1 MEIIFPKLHKHQ
13 RVVYDAVIGD
23 NGAGDIY
30 VVKSKRQCGKSFL
43 ASLILIYFSLN
54 KRDTT
59 SLIVEP
65 TLNQSRRVFKE
76 ITKMLEGS
84 NIIKNAN
91 QSLLSIDFINGSEII
106 FKSAEQYDAIRGY
119 SVSGILIIDE
129 GAFIVDDVYE
139 ILFPVRDAHNS
150 PMLVISTPLF
160 CDGYFYRLFTSKNCK
175 AYDWCA
181 YDTSM
186 FLSDEKLEQY
196 RNTLSDLKFRSEYL
210 GQFITDG
217 GYVFKNI
224 SNCVLSDSDITG
236 DPVCVGIDW
245 AVGNDGD
252 DTVLSFLDA
261 NANAVEF
268 IRLNNMSPVEQI
280 DTIVNTLNNIPT
292 LKKVVVEQ
300 NSIGNVYFDLLKHK
314 YSRHSIITKF
324 NTTNDSKRRII
335 EQLATAF
342 QNESVHIPN
351 DRELINQLQHYAVE
365 KTAKGYTYNGQGAH
379 DDYVMSLAMAYD
391 ALTAKS
397 AYCVSFKR

>member
-13 RVVYDAVIGD
+13 RVVYDAVISD
-23 NGAGDIY
+23 NGAGNIY
-30 VVKSKRQCGKSFL
+30 VVKSKRQCGKSFV

-54 KRDTT
+54 KKDTI
-59 SLIVEP
+59 SMIVEP
-65 TLNQSRRVFKE
+65 TLNQSRRIFKD
-76 ITKMLEGS
+76 IVKMLDGS
-84 NIIKNAN
+84 GIIKNAN

-119 SVSGILIIDE
+119 SVSGILIVDE

-150 PMLVISTPLF
+150 PMLVISTPLL
-160 CDGYFYRLFTSKNCK
+160 CDGYFYRLFTSTNSKS
-175 AYDWCA
+175 YDWCD
-181 YDTSM
+181 YDTSY

-196 RNTLSDLKFRSEYL
+196 RNTLSELKFRSEYL

-217 GYVFKNI
+217 GYVFRNI
-224 SNCVLSDSDITG
+224 TNCVLSDSIVKG
-236 DPVCVGIDW
+236 EPVVCGIDW

-252 DTVLSFLDA
+252 DTVLSLLDA
-261 NANAVEF
+261 NANAVDF
-268 IRLNNMSPVEQI
+268 IRINNMSPVEQI
-280 DTIVNTLNNIPT
+280 DTIVNKLNTIQS

-300 NSIGNVYFDLLKHK
+300 NSIGNVYFDMLKHK

-324 NTTNDSKRRII
+324 NTTNESKRRII

-342 QNESVHIPN
+342 QNENIHIPN

>member
-1 MEIIFPKLHKHQ
+1 MDIIFPKLHKHQ

-23 NGAGDIY
+23 NGAGNIY

-54 KRDTT
+54 KKDTI
-59 SLIVEP
+59 SILIEP
-65 TLNQSRRVFKE
+65 TLNQSRRMFKD

-84 NIIKNAN
+84 GIIKNAN

-119 SVSGILIIDE
+119 SVSGILIVDE
-129 GAFIVDDVYE
+129 GAFIRDDVYE
-139 ILFPVRDAHNS
+139 ILFPLRDAHNA

-160 CDGYFYRLFTSKNCK
+160 CDGYFYRLFTSGNCK
-175 AYDWCA
+175 AYNWCD

-217 GYVFKNI
+217 GYVFRNI
-224 SNCVLSDSDITG
+224 TKCVLNNSSVTG

-252 DTVLSFLDA
+252 DTVLSLLDA

-268 IRLNNMSPVEQI
+268 VRLNNMSPVEQI
-280 DTIVNTLNNIPT
+280 DTIVNKLNTMPS

-300 NSIGNVYFDLLKHK
+300 NSIGNVYLDMLKHK

-342 QNESVHIPN
+342 QNENIHIPN

-397 AYCVSFKR
+397 NYCVSFKR

>member
-1 MEIIFPKLHKHQ
+1 MEVIFPKLHKHQ
-13 RVVYDAVIGD
+13 RDVYDAVVND
-23 NGAGDIY
+23 NGAGNIY

-54 KRDTT
+54 RRDTI
-59 SLIVEP
+59 SMIVEP
-65 TLNQSRRVFKE
+65 TLNQSRRIFKD
-76 ITKMLEGS
+76 IVKMLEGS
-84 NIIKNAN
+84 GIIKNAN

-119 SVSGILIIDE
+119 SVSGILIVDE
-129 GAFIVDDVYE
+129 AAFIVDDVYE

-150 PMLVISTPLF
+150 PMLIISTPLF
-160 CDGYFYRLFTSKNCK
+160 CDGYFYRLFTSTNSKS
-175 AYDWCA
+175 YDWCQ

-196 RNTLSDLKFRSEYL
+196 RNTLSELKFRSEYL
-210 GQFITDG
+210 GMFITDG
-217 GYVFKNI
+217 GYVFRNI
-224 SNCVLSDSDITG
+224 TKCVLSDSDITG
-236 DPVCVGIDW
+236 EPVVAGIDW

-280 DTIVNTLNNIPT
+280 DAIVKTLNSRPT

-300 NSIGNVYFDLLKHK
+300 NSIGNVYFDMLKHK
-314 YSRHSIITKF
+314 YSRHSILTKF
-324 NTTNDSKRRII
+324 NTTNESKRRII

-342 QNESVHIPN
+342 QNENIHIPN

-365 KTAKGYTYNGQGAH
+365 KTKTGYTYNGQGAH
-379 DDYVMSLAMAYD
+379 DDYVISLSMGYD
-391 ALTAKS
+391 TLTAKS

>member
-119 SVSGILIIDE
+119 SVSGILIVDE

-160 CDGYFYRLFTSKNCK
+160 CDGYFYRLFTSTNSKS
-175 AYDWCA
+175 YDWCD

-196 RNTLSDLKFRSEYL
+196 RNTLSELKFRSEYL

-217 GYVFKNI
+217 GYVFRNI
-224 SNCVLSDSDITG
+224 TNCVLSDSIVKG
-236 DPVCVGIDW
+236 EPVVCGIDW

-252 DTVLSFLDA
+252 DTVLSLLDA
-261 NANAVEF
+261 NANAVDF
-268 IRLNNMSPVEQI
+268 IRINNMSPVEQI
-280 DTIVNTLNNIPT
+280 DTIVNKLNTIQS

-300 NSIGNVYFDLLKHK
+300 NSIGNVYFDMLKHK

-324 NTTNDSKRRII
+324 NTTNESKRRII

-342 QNESVHIPN
+342 QNENIHIPN

-397 AYCVSFKR
+397 AYCVSFKK

>member
-1 MEIIFPKLHKHQ
+1 MDIVFPKIYAHQ
-13 RVVYDAVIGD
+13 RAVYDAVIND
-23 NGAGDIY
+23 NGAGGDY
-30 VVKSKRQCGKSFL
+30 VVKSKRQCGKSFI

-54 KRDTT
+54 KRDTV
-59 SLIVEP
+59 SMLIEP
-65 TLNQSRRVFKE
+65 TLNQSRRMFKD
-76 ITKMLEGS
+76 ITKMLDGS
-84 NIIKNAN
+84 NIITNAN
-91 QSLLSIDFINGSEII
+91 QSLLTIDFINGSELI
-106 FKSAEQYDAIRGY
+106 FKSAEQFDAIRGY

-129 GAFIVDDVYE
+129 GAYIRDDVYE
-139 ILFPVRDAHNS
+139 ILFPVRDAHNA

-160 CDGYFYRLFTSKNCK
+160 CDGYFYRLYKSSNSTVF
-175 AYDWCA
+175 DWCK

-210 GQFITDG
+210 GLFITDG

-224 SNCVLSDSDITG
+224 SKCVLSDSDITG

-252 DTVLSFLDA
+252 DTVLSLLDA

-280 DTIVNTLNNIPT
+280 DTIVKTLNSIPT

-300 NSIGNVYFDLLKHK
+300 NSIGNVYFDMLKHK
-314 YSRHSIITKF
+314 YSRHSILTKF
-324 NTTNDSKRRII
+324 NTTNESKRRII

-342 QNESVHIPN
+342 QNENIHIPN

-365 KTAKGYTYNGQGAH
+365 KTKTGYSYNGAGAH

-391 ALTAKS
+391 TLTAKS
-397 AYCVSFKR
+397 NYCVSFKR

>member
-1 MEIIFPKLHKHQ
+1 MEIIFPRLHKHQ

-23 NGAGDIY
+23 NGAGNIY

-76 ITKMLEGS
+76 IAKMLEGS

-119 SVSGILIIDE
+119 SVSGILIVDE

-175 AYDWCA
+175 AYDWCD

-217 GYVFKNI
+217 GYVFRNI
-224 SNCVLSDSDITG
+224 TNCVLSDSIVNG
-236 DPVCVGIDW
+236 EPVVCGIDW
-245 AVGNDGD
+245 AVGNNGD
-252 DTVLSFLDA
+252 DTVLSLLDA

-268 IRLNNMSPVEQI
+268 VRLNNMSPVEQI
-280 DTIVNTLNNIPT
+280 STIINKLNTLPT

-300 NSIGNVYFDLLKHK
+300 NSIGNVYFDMLKHK

-324 NTTNDSKRRII
+324 NTTNESKRRII

-365 KTAKGYTYNGQGAH
+365 KTKTGYTYNGQGAH
-379 DDYVMSLAMAYD
+379 DDYVISLAMAYD

>member
-13 RVVYDAVIGD
+13 RVVYDAVIND
-23 NGAGDIY
+23 NGAGNIY
-30 VVKSKRQCGKSFL
+30 VVKSKRQCGKSFV

-54 KRDTT
+54 KKDTV
-59 SLIVEP
+59 SILIEP
-65 TLNQSRRVFKE
+65 TLNQSRRMFKD
-76 ITKMLEGS
+76 IVKMLEGS
-84 NIIKNAN
+84 GIIKNAN
-91 QSLLSIDFINGSEII
+91 QSLLTIDFINGSEII

-129 GAFIVDDVYE
+129 GAFIRDDVYE
-139 ILFPVRDAHNS
+139 ILFPLRDVFNA

-160 CDGYFYRLFTSKNCK
+160 CDGYFYRLFTSTNSKS
-175 AYDWCA
+175 YDWCD
-181 YDTSM
+181 YDTSY

-210 GQFITDG
+210 GLFITDG
-217 GYVFKNI
+217 GYVFRNI
-224 SNCVLSDSDITG
+224 TKCVLGDSDITG
-236 DPVCVGIDW
+236 EPVCVGIDW

-252 DTVLSFLDA
+252 DTVLSLLDA

-268 IRLNNMSPVEQI
+268 VRLNNMSPVEQI
-280 DTIVNTLNNIPT
+280 DAIAGKLNTTPS

-300 NSIGNVYFDLLKHK
+300 NSIGNVYLDMLKHK
-314 YSRHSIITKF
+314 YIRHSIVTKF
-324 NTTNDSKRRII
+324 NTTNESKRRII

-397 AYCVSFKR
+397 NYCVSFKR

>member
-1 MEIIFPKLHKHQ
+1 MDIVFPKIYAHQ
-13 RVVYDAVIGD
+13 RAVYDAVIND
-23 NGAGDIY
+23 NGAGGDY
-30 VVKSKRQCGKSFL
+30 VVKSKRQCGKSFI

-54 KRDTT
+54 KRDTV
-59 SLIVEP
+59 SMLIEP
-65 TLNQSRRVFKE
+65 TLNQSRRMFKD
-76 ITKMLEGS
+76 ITKMLDGS
-84 NIIKNAN
+84 NIITNAN
-91 QSLLSIDFINGSEII
+91 QSLLTIDFINGSELI
-106 FKSAEQYDAIRGY
+106 FKSAEQFDAIRGY

-129 GAFIVDDVYE
+129 GAYIRDDVYE
-139 ILFPVRDAHNS
+139 ILFPVRDAHNA

-160 CDGYFYRLFTSKNCK
+160 CDGYFYRLYKSSNSTVF
-175 AYDWCA
+175 DWCK

-210 GQFITDG
+210 GLFITDG
-217 GYVFKNI
+217 GYVFRNI
-224 SNCVLSDSDITG
+224 TKCVLRDSDITG

-252 DTVLSFLDA
+252 DTVLSLLDA

-280 DTIVNTLNNIPT
+280 DTIVKTLNSIPT

-300 NSIGNVYFDLLKHK
+300 NSIGNVYLDMLKHK

-324 NTTNDSKRRII
+324 NTTNESKRRII

-342 QNESVHIPN
+342 QNENIHIPN

-365 KTAKGYTYNGQGAH
+365 KTKTGYSYNGQGAH

-391 ALTAKS
+391 TLTAKS
-397 AYCVSFKR
+397 NYCVSFKR

>member
-119 SVSGILIIDE
+119 SVSGILIVDE

-160 CDGYFYRLFTSKNCK
+160 CDGYFYRLFTSTNSKS
-175 AYDWCA
+175 YDWCD

-196 RNTLSDLKFRSEYL
+196 RNTLSELKFRSEYL

-217 GYVFKNI
+217 GYVFRNI
-224 SNCVLSDSDITG
+224 TNCVLSDSIVKG
-236 DPVCVGIDW
+236 EPVVCGIDW

-252 DTVLSFLDA
+252 DTVLSLLDA
-261 NANAVEF
+261 NANAVDF
-268 IRLNNMSPVEQI
+268 IRINNMSPVEQI
-280 DTIVNTLNNIPT
+280 DTIVNKLNTIQS

-300 NSIGNVYFDLLKHK
+300 NSIGNVYFDMLKHK

-324 NTTNDSKRRII
+324 NTTNESKRRII

-342 QNESVHIPN
+342 QNENIHIPN

-397 AYCVSFKR
+397 NYCVSFKR

>member
-1 MEIIFPKLHKHQ
+1 MDIVFPKIYAHQ
-13 RVVYDAVIGD
+13 RAVYDAVIND
-23 NGAGDIY
+23 NGAGGDY
-30 VVKSKRQCGKSFL
+30 VVKSKRQCGKSFI

-54 KRDTT
+54 KRDTV
-59 SLIVEP
+59 SMLIEP
-65 TLNQSRRVFKE
+65 TLNQSRRMFKD
-76 ITKMLEGS
+76 ITKMLDGS
-84 NIIKNAN
+84 NIITNAN
-91 QSLLSIDFINGSEII
+91 QSLLTIDFINGSELI
-106 FKSAEQYDAIRGY
+106 FKSAEQFDAIRGY

-129 GAFIVDDVYE
+129 GAYIRDDVYE
-139 ILFPVRDAHNS
+139 ILFPVRDAHNA
-150 PMLVISTPLF
+150 PMLIISTPLF
-160 CDGYFYRLFTSKNCK
+160 CDGYFYRLYKSSNSTVF
-175 AYDWCA
+175 DWCK

-217 GYVFKNI
+217 GYVFRNI
-224 SNCVLSDSDITG
+224 TKCVLSDSDITG
-236 DPVCVGIDW
+236 EPVAAGIDW

-252 DTVLSFLDA
+252 DTVLSLLDA

-280 DTIVNTLNNIPT
+280 DTIVKTLNSIPT

-300 NSIGNVYFDLLKHK
+300 NSIGNVYFDMLKHK

-324 NTTNDSKRRII
+324 NTTNESKRRIT

-342 QNESVHIPN
+342 QNENIHIPN

>member
-23 NGAGDIY
+23 NGAGNIY

-54 KRDTT
+54 KKDTI
-59 SLIVEP
+59 SILIEP
-65 TLNQSRRVFKE
+65 TLNQSRRMFKD

-84 NIIKNAN
+84 GIIKNAN

-119 SVSGILIIDE
+119 SVSGILIVDE
-129 GAFIVDDVYE
+129 GAFIRDDVYE
-139 ILFPVRDAHNS
+139 ILFPLRDAHNS

-160 CDGYFYRLFTSKNCK
+160 CDGYFYRLFTSGNCQ
-175 AYDWCA
+175 AYNWCD

-217 GYVFKNI
+217 GYVFRNI
-224 SNCVLSDSDITG
+224 TKCVINNSSVTG
-236 DPVCVGIDW
+236 EPVVAGIDW

-252 DTVLSFLDA
+252 DTVLSLLDA

-280 DTIVNTLNNIPT
+280 STIVNKLNNLPT

-300 NSIGNVYFDLLKHK
+300 NSIGNVYLDMLKHK
-314 YSRHSIITKF
+314 FSRHSIITKF
-324 NTTNDSKRRII
+324 NTTNESKRRII

-397 AYCVSFKR
+397 AYCVSFKK

>member
-23 NGAGDIY
+23 NGAGNIY

-54 KRDTT
+54 RKDTI
-59 SLIVEP
+59 SILIEP
-65 TLNQSRRVFKE
+65 TLNQSRRMFKD

-84 NIIKNAN
+84 GIIKNAN

-119 SVSGILIIDE
+119 SVSGILIVDE
-129 GAFIVDDVYE
+129 GAFIRDDVYE
-139 ILFPVRDAHNS
+139 ILFPTRDAHNS
-150 PMLVISTPLF
+150 PMLIISTPLF

-175 AYDWCA
+175 SYDWCD

-217 GYVFKNI
+217 GYVFRNI
-224 SNCVLSDSDITG
+224 TKCVLNNSSVTG
-236 DPVCVGIDW
+236 EPVVAGIDW
-245 AVGNDGD
+245 AAGNDGD
-252 DTVLSFLDA
+252 DTVLSLLDA

-268 IRLNNMSPVEQI
+268 IRINNMSPVEQI
-280 DTIVNTLNNIPT
+280 STIVNKLNNLPT

-300 NSIGNVYFDLLKHK
+300 NSIGNVYLDMLKHK
-314 YSRHSIITKF
+314 FSRHSIITKF
-324 NTTNDSKRRII
+324 NTTNESKRRII

-342 QNESVHIPN
+342 QNENIHIPN

-397 AYCVSFKR
+397 AYCVSFKK

>member
-1 MEIIFPKLHKHQ
+1 MDIVFPKIYAHQ
-13 RVVYDAVIGD
+13 RAVYDAVIND
-23 NGAGDIY
+23 NGAGGDY
-30 VVKSKRQCGKSFL
+30 VVKSKRQCGKSFI

-54 KRDTT
+54 KRDTV
-59 SLIVEP
+59 SMLIEP
-65 TLNQSRRVFKE
+65 TLNQSRRMFKD
-76 ITKMLEGS
+76 ITKMLDGS
-84 NIIKNAN
+84 NIITNAN

-119 SVSGILIIDE
+119 SVSGILIVDE
-129 GAFIVDDVYE
+129 GAFIRDDVYE
-139 ILFPVRDAHNS
+139 ILFPLRDAHNA

-160 CDGYFYRLFTSKNCK
+160 CDGYFYRLFTSGNCK
-175 AYDWCA
+175 AYNWCD

-217 GYVFKNI
+217 GYVFRNI
-224 SNCVLSDSDITG
+224 TKCVLNNSSVTG
-236 DPVCVGIDW
+236 EPVVAGIDW

-252 DTVLSFLDA
+252 DTVLSLLDA

-280 DTIVNTLNNIPT
+280 DTIVNKLNTLHT

-300 NSIGNVYFDLLKHK
+300 NSIGNVYLDILKHK

-324 NTTNDSKRRII
+324 NTTNESKRRII

-342 QNESVHIPN
+342 QNENIHIPN

-365 KTAKGYTYNGQGAH
+365 KTKTGYTYNGQGAH

-397 AYCVSFKR
+397 NYCVSFKK

>member
-1 MEIIFPKLHKHQ
+1 MEVIFPKLHKHQ
-13 RVVYDAVIGD
+13 RDVYDAVIGD
-23 NGAGDIY
+23 NGAGGTY
-30 VVKSKRQCGKSFL
+30 VVKSKRQCGKSFV

-54 KRDTT
+54 KRDTI
-59 SLIVEP
+59 SMLVGP
-65 TLNQSRRVFKE
+65 TLNQSRRMFKD
-76 ITKMLEGS
+76 ITKMLDGS
-84 NIIKNAN
+84 GIITNYN
-91 QSLLSIDFINGSEII
+91 QALLTIDFVNGSELI

-119 SVSGILIIDE
+119 SVSGVLIVDE
-129 GAFIVDDVYE
+129 GAYIRDDVYE
-139 ILFPVRDAHNS
+139 ILFPVRDAHNA
-150 PMLVISTPLF
+150 PMIVISTPLF
-160 CDGYFYRLFTSKNCK
+160 CDGYFYRLFTSRDCK
-175 AYDWCA
+175 AFDWCK

-186 FLSDEKLEQY
+186 FLSDEKLEHY

-217 GYVFKNI
+217 GYVFRNI
-224 SNCVLSDSDITG
+224 TKCVLSDLGNVG
-236 DPVCVGIDW
+236 DPVVCGIDW

-261 NANAVEF
+261 NANAVDF

-280 DTIVNTLNNIPT
+280 GTIVNKLNTMPN

-300 NSIGNVYFDLLKHK
+300 NSIGNVYYDMLKRQ

-365 KTAKGYTYNGQGAH
+365 KTAKGYTYNGAGAH

-391 ALTAKS
+391 ALTSKNN
-397 AYCVSFKR
+397 YCVSFKK

>member
-13 RVVYDAVIGD
+13 RDVYDAVVND

-30 VVKSKRQCGKSFL
+30 VVKSKRQCGKSFV

-54 KRDTT
+54 KKDTI
-59 SLIVEP
+59 SMIVEP
-65 TLNQSRRVFKE
+65 TLNQSRRIFKD
-76 ITKMLEGS
+76 IVKMLDGS
-84 NIIKNAN
+84 GIIKNAN

-119 SVSGILIIDE
+119 SVSGILIVDE
-129 GAFIVDDVYE
+129 GAFIRDDVYE

-150 PMLVISTPLF
+150 PMLIISTPLF
-160 CDGYFYRLFTSKNCK
+160 CDGYFYRLFTSTNSKS
-175 AYDWCA
+175 YDWCD
-181 YDTSM
+181 YDTSY

-224 SNCVLSDSDITG
+224 AKCVLSDSDITG
-236 DPVCVGIDW
+236 KPVVCGIDW

-252 DTVLSFLDA
+252 DTVLSLLDA

-268 IRLNNMSPVEQI
+268 VRLNNMSPVEQI
-280 DTIVNTLNNIPT
+280 STIVNKLNTMPS

-300 NSIGNVYFDLLKHK
+300 NSIGNVYLDMLKHK
-314 YSRHSIITKF
+314 YIRHSIVTKF
-324 NTTNDSKRRII
+324 NTTNESKRRII

-342 QNESVHIPN
+342 QNESVHIQN

-365 KTAKGYTYNGQGAH
+365 KTKTGYTYNGQGAH

-397 AYCVSFKR
+397 NYCVSFKR

>member
-13 RVVYDAVIGD
+13 RDVYDAVVND

-30 VVKSKRQCGKSFL
+30 VVKSKRQCGKSFV

-54 KRDTT
+54 KKDTI
-59 SLIVEP
+59 SMIVEP
-65 TLNQSRRVFKE
+65 TLNQSRRIFKD
-76 ITKMLEGS
+76 IVKMLDGS
-84 NIIKNAN
+84 GIIKNAN

-119 SVSGILIIDE
+119 SVSGILIVDE
-129 GAFIVDDVYE
+129 GAFIRDDVYE

-150 PMLVISTPLF
+150 PMLIISTPLF
-160 CDGYFYRLFTSKNCK
+160 CDGYFYRLFTYTNSKS
-175 AYDWCA
+175 YDWCD

-224 SNCVLSDSDITG
+224 AKCVLSDSDITG
-236 DPVCVGIDW
+236 KPVVCGIDW

-252 DTVLSFLDA
+252 DTVLSLLDA

-268 IRLNNMSPVEQI
+268 VRLNNMSPVEQI
-280 DTIVNTLNNIPT
+280 STIVNKLNTMPS

-300 NSIGNVYFDLLKHK
+300 NSIGNVYLDMLKHK
-314 YSRHSIITKF
+314 YIRHSIVTKF
-324 NTTNDSKRRII
+324 NTTNESKRRII

-365 KTAKGYTYNGQGAH
+365 KTKTGYTYNGQGAH

-397 AYCVSFKR
+397 NYCVSFKR

>member
-1 MEIIFPKLHKHQ
+1 MDIIFPKLHKHQ
-13 RVVYDAVIGD
+13 RVVYDAVIND
-23 NGAGDIY
+23 NGAGNIY

-54 KRDTT
+54 KKDTI
-59 SLIVEP
+59 SMIVEP
-65 TLNQSRRVFKE
+65 TLNQSRRIFKD
-76 ITKMLEGS
+76 IVKMLEGS
-84 NIIKNAN
+84 GIIKNAN

-160 CDGYFYRLFTSKNCK
+160 CDGYFYRLFTSTNSKS
-175 AYDWCA
+175 YDWCD

-224 SNCVLSDSDITG
+224 SKCVLSDSDITG

-252 DTVLSFLDA
+252 DTVLSLLDA

-280 DTIVNTLNNIPT
+280 DTIVNKLNTLPT

-300 NSIGNVYFDLLKHK
+300 NSIGNVYLDMLKHK
-314 YSRHSIITKF
+314 FSRHSIITKF
-324 NTTNDSKRRII
+324 NTTNESKRRII
-335 EQLATAF
+335 EQLSTAF
-342 QNESVHIPN
+342 QNENIHIPN

-365 KTAKGYTYNGQGAH
+365 KTKTGYTYNGQGAH

>member
-13 RVVYDAVIGD
+13 RDVYDAVIGD
-23 NGAGDIY
+23 NGAGNIY

-54 KRDTT
+54 KRDTI

-76 ITKMLEGS
+76 ITKMLDGS

-91 QSLLSIDFINGSEII
+91 QSLLTIDFINGSEII

-160 CDGYFYRLFTSKNCK
+160 QDGYFYRLFTSTNSKS
-175 AYDWCA
+175 YDWCD
-181 YDTSM
+181 YDTSY

-210 GQFITDG
+210 GLFITDG
-217 GYVFKNI
+217 GYVFRNI
-224 SNCVLSDSDITG
+224 TKCVLNNSSVTG
-236 DPVCVGIDW
+236 EPVVCGIDW

-252 DTVLSFLDA
+252 DTVLSLLDA

-280 DTIVNTLNNIPT
+280 DTIVKTLNSIPT

-300 NSIGNVYFDLLKHK
+300 NSIGNVYLDMLKHK

-324 NTTNDSKRRII
+324 NTTNESKRRII

-342 QNESVHIPN
+342 QNENIHIPN

>member
-13 RVVYDAVIGD
+13 RVVYDAVIND

-30 VVKSKRQCGKSFL
+30 VVKSKRQCGKSFV

-54 KRDTT
+54 KKDTI
-59 SLIVEP
+59 SILIEP
-65 TLNQSRRVFKE
+65 TLNQSRRMFKD
-76 ITKMLEGS
+76 ITKMLDGS
-84 NIIKNAN
+84 GIIKNAN

-139 ILFPVRDAHNS
+139 ILFPLRDANNA

-160 CDGYFYRLFTSKNCK
+160 CDGYFYRLFTSKNSK
-175 AYDWCA
+175 AYDWCN

-217 GYVFKNI
+217 GYVFRNI
-224 SNCVLSDSDITG
+224 TNCVLSDSIVKG
-236 DPVCVGIDW
+236 EPVVCGIDW

-252 DTVLSFLDA
+252 DTVLSLLDA

-280 DTIVNTLNNIPT
+280 DTIVNKLNTIPS

-300 NSIGNVYFDLLKHK
+300 NSIGNVYLDMLKHK
-314 YSRHSIITKF
+314 FSRHSIITKF
-324 NTTNDSKRRII
+324 NTTNESKRRII

-342 QNESVHIPN
+342 QNENIHIPN

-365 KTAKGYTYNGQGAH
+365 KNKTGYTYNGQGAH

-391 ALTAKS
+391 TLTAKS

>member
-13 RVVYDAVIGD
+13 RVVYDAVIND
-23 NGAGDIY
+23 NGAGNIY

-119 SVSGILIIDE
+119 SVSGILIVDE

-160 CDGYFYRLFTSKNCK
+160 CDGYFYRLFTSTNSKS
-175 AYDWCA
+175 YDWCD

-196 RNTLSDLKFRSEYL
+196 RNTLSELKFRSEYL

-217 GYVFKNI
+217 GYVFRNI
-224 SNCVLSDSDITG
+224 TNCVLSDSIVKG
-236 DPVCVGIDW
+236 EPVVCGIDW

-252 DTVLSFLDA
+252 DTVLSLLDA
-261 NANAVEF
+261 NANAVDF
-268 IRLNNMSPVEQI
+268 IRINNMSPVEQI
-280 DTIVNTLNNIPT
+280 DTIVNKLNTIQS

-300 NSIGNVYFDLLKHK
+300 NSIGNVYFDMLKHK

-324 NTTNDSKRRII
+324 NTTNESKRRII

>member
-1 MEIIFPKLHKHQ
+1 MDIVFPKIYAHQ
-13 RVVYDAVIGD
+13 RAVYDAVIND
-23 NGAGDIY
+23 NGAGGDY
-30 VVKSKRQCGKSFL
+30 VVKSKRQCGKSFI

-54 KRDTT
+54 KRDTV
-59 SLIVEP
+59 SMLIEP
-65 TLNQSRRVFKE
+65 TLNQSRRMFKD

-84 NIIKNAN
+84 NIITNAN

-129 GAFIVDDVYE
+129 GAFIRDDVYE
-139 ILFPVRDAHNS
+139 ILFPTRDAHHS

-160 CDGYFYRLFTSKNCK
+160 CDGYFYRLYKSSNSTVF
-175 AYDWCA
+175 DWCD

-217 GYVFKNI
+217 GYVFRNI
-224 SNCVLSDSDITG
+224 TNCVLSDSIVNG
-236 DPVCVGIDW
+236 EPVVAGIDW

-252 DTVLSFLDA
+252 DTVLSLLDA

-280 DTIVNTLNNIPT
+280 DTIVNTLNSRPT

-300 NSIGNVYFDLLKHK
+300 NSIGNVYLDMLKHK

-324 NTTNDSKRRII
+324 NTTNESKRRII

-379 DDYVMSLAMAYD
+379 DDYVMSLAIAYD

>member
-1 MEIIFPKLHKHQ
+1 MEIIFPRLHKHQ

-30 VVKSKRQCGKSFL
+30 VVKSKRQCGKSFV

-54 KRDTT
+54 KKDTI
-59 SLIVEP
+59 SMIVEP
-65 TLNQSRRVFKE
+65 TLNQSRRMFKD
-76 ITKMLEGS
+76 ITKMLDGS
-84 NIIKNAN
+84 GIIKNAN
-91 QSLLSIDFINGSEII
+91 QSLLSIDFVNGSEII

-160 CDGYFYRLFTSKNCK
+160 CDGYFYRLFTSGNCK
-175 AYDWCA
+175 AYDWCN

-217 GYVFKNI
+217 GYVFRNI
-224 SNCVLSDSDITG
+224 TKCVLSDSDITG
-236 DPVCVGIDW
+236 EPVVAGIDW

-252 DTVLSFLDA
+252 DTVLSLLDA

-268 IRLNNMSPVEQI
+268 VRLNNMSPVEQI
-280 DTIVNTLNNIPT
+280 STIVNKLNTIPS

-300 NSIGNVYFDLLKHK
+300 NSIGNVYLDMLKHK

-324 NTTNDSKRRII
+324 NTTNESKRRII

-342 QNESVHIPN
+342 QNENIHIPN

-365 KTAKGYTYNGQGAH
+365 KTKTGYTYNGQGAH

-397 AYCVSFKR
+397 NYCVSFKR

>member
-1 MEIIFPKLHKHQ
+1 MDIVFPKIYAHQ
-13 RVVYDAVIGD
+13 RAVYDAVIND
-23 NGAGDIY
+23 NGVGGDY
-30 VVKSKRQCGKSFL
+30 VVKSKRQCGKSFI

-54 KRDTT
+54 KRDTV
-59 SLIVEP
+59 SMLIEP
-65 TLNQSRRVFKE
+65 TLNQSRRMFKD

-84 NIIKNAN
+84 NIITNAN
-91 QSLLSIDFINGSEII
+91 QSLLTIDFINGSELI
-106 FKSAEQYDAIRGY
+106 FKSAEQFDAIRGY

-129 GAFIVDDVYE
+129 GAYIRDDVYE
-139 ILFPVRDAHNS
+139 ILFPVRDAHNA
-150 PMLVISTPLF
+150 PMLIISTPLF
-160 CDGYFYRLFTSKNCK
+160 CDGYFYRLYKSSNSTVF
-175 AYDWCA
+175 DWCK

-196 RNTLSDLKFRSEYL
+196 RSTLSELKFRSEYL

-217 GYVFKNI
+217 GYVFRNI
-224 SNCVLSDSDITG
+224 TNCVLSDSIVKG
-236 DPVCVGIDW
+236 EPVVCGIDW

-252 DTVLSFLDA
+252 DTVLSLLDA
-261 NANAVEF
+261 NANAVDF

-280 DTIVNTLNNIPT
+280 DTIVKTLNSRPT

-300 NSIGNVYFDLLKHK
+300 NSIGNVYFDMLKHK

-324 NTTNDSKRRII
+324 NTTNESKRRII

-342 QNESVHIPN
+342 QNENIHIQN

-391 ALTAKS
+391 ALTAKNN
-397 AYCVSFKR
+397 YCVSFKK

>member
-13 RVVYDAVIGD
+13 RDVYDAVIND

-175 AYDWCA
+175 AYDWCD
-181 YDTSM
+181 YDTSY
-186 FLSDEKLEQY
+186 FLSDDKLEMY

-224 SNCVLSDSDITG
+224 SKCVLSNSIVTG
-236 DPVCVGIDW
+236 DPVVAGIDW

-252 DTVLSFLDA
+252 DTVISLLDA

-268 IRLNNMSPVEQI
+268 VRLNNMSPVEQI
-280 DTIVNTLNNIPT
+280 STIVNKLNTIPS

-300 NSIGNVYFDLLKHK
+300 NSIGNVYFDMLKHK

-324 NTTNDSKRRII
+324 NTTNESKRRII

-342 QNESVHIPN
+342 QNENIHIPN

-365 KTAKGYTYNGQGAH
+365 KTKTGYTYNGQGAH

>member
-1 MEIIFPKLHKHQ
+1 MEIIFPRLHKHQ
-13 RVVYDAVIGD
+13 RVVYDAVIND
-23 NGAGDIY
+23 NGAGNIY
-30 VVKSKRQCGKSFL
+30 VVKSKRQCGKSFV

-54 KRDTT
+54 KKDTI
-59 SLIVEP
+59 SMIVEP
-65 TLNQSRRVFKE
+65 TLNQSRRIFKD
-76 ITKMLEGS
+76 IVKMLDGS
-84 NIIKNAN
+84 GIIKNAN

-119 SVSGILIIDE
+119 SVSGILIVDE

-160 CDGYFYRLFTSKNCK
+160 CDGYFYRLFTSTNSKS
-175 AYDWCA
+175 YDWCD

-210 GQFITDG
+210 GLFITDG
-217 GYVFKNI
+217 GYVFRNI
-224 SNCVLSDSDITG
+224 TNCVLSDSIVKG
-236 DPVCVGIDW
+236 EPVVAGIDW

-252 DTVLSFLDA
+252 DTVLSLLDA

-280 DTIVNTLNNIPT
+280 STIVNKLNTIPS

-300 NSIGNVYFDLLKHK
+300 NSIGNVYFDMLKHK

-324 NTTNDSKRRII
+324 NTTNESKRRII

-397 AYCVSFKR
+397 AYCVSFKK

>member
-54 KRDTT
+54 RKDTI
-59 SLIVEP
+59 SMIVEP
-65 TLNQSRRVFKE
+65 TLNQSRRIFKD
-76 ITKMLEGS
+76 IVKMLEGS
-84 NIIKNAN
+84 GIIKNAN
-91 QSLLSIDFINGSEII
+91 QSLLTIDFINGSEII
-106 FKSAEQYDAIRGY
+106 FKSAEQYDAIRGF
-119 SVSGILIIDE
+119 SVSGILIVDE

-160 CDGYFYRLFTSKNCK
+160 CDGYFYRLFTSTNSKS
-175 AYDWCA
+175 YDWCD
-181 YDTSM
+181 YDTSY

-217 GYVFKNI
+217 GYVFRNI
-224 SNCVLSDSDITG
+224 TKCVLRDSDITG

-252 DTVLSFLDA
+252 DTVLSLLDA

-268 IRLNNMSPVEQI
+268 VRLNNMSPVEQI
-280 DTIVNTLNNIPT
+280 STIVNKLNTIPS

-300 NSIGNVYFDLLKHK
+300 NSIGSVYLDMLKHK

-324 NTTNDSKRRII
+324 NTTNESKRRII

-342 QNESVHIPN
+342 QNENIHIPN

-365 KTAKGYTYNGQGAH
+365 KTAKGYTYNGQGEH

-397 AYCVSFKR
+397 NYCVSFKR

>member
-13 RVVYDAVIGD
+13 RVVYDAVIND
-23 NGAGDIY
+23 NGAGNIY

-119 SVSGILIIDE
+119 SVSGILIVDE

-139 ILFPVRDAHNS
+139 ILFPVRDAHNA

-160 CDGYFYRLFTSKNCK
+160 CDGYFYRLFTSTNSKS
-175 AYDWCA
+175 YDWCD

-196 RNTLSDLKFRSEYL
+196 RNTLSELKFRSEYL

-217 GYVFKNI
+217 GYVFRNI
-224 SNCVLSDSDITG
+224 TNCVLSDSIVKG
-236 DPVCVGIDW
+236 EPVVCGIDW

-252 DTVLSFLDA
+252 DTVLSLLDA
-261 NANAVEF
+261 NANAVDF
-268 IRLNNMSPVEQI
+268 IRINNMSPVEQI
-280 DTIVNTLNNIPT
+280 DTIVNKLNTIQS

-300 NSIGNVYFDLLKHK
+300 NSIGNVYFDMLKHK

-324 NTTNDSKRRII
+324 NTTNESKRRII

-342 QNESVHIPN
+342 QNENIHIPN

>member
-119 SVSGILIIDE
+119 SVSGILIVDE

-139 ILFPVRDAHNS
+139 ILFPVRDAHNA

-160 CDGYFYRLFTSKNCK
+160 CDGYFYRLFTSTNSKS
-175 AYDWCA
+175 YDWCD

-196 RNTLSDLKFRSEYL
+196 SNTLSELKFRSEYL

-217 GYVFKNI
+217 GYVFRNI
-224 SNCVLSDSDITG
+224 TKCVLSNSIVKG
-236 DPVCVGIDW
+236 EPVVCGIDW

-252 DTVLSFLDA
+252 DTVLSLLDA
-261 NANAVEF
+261 NANAVDF
-268 IRLNNMSPVEQI
+268 IRINNMSPVEQI
-280 DTIVNTLNNIPT
+280 DTIVNKLNTIQS

-300 NSIGNVYFDLLKHK
+300 NSIGNVYFDMLKHK

-324 NTTNDSKRRII
+324 NTTNESKRRII

-391 ALTAKS
+391 ALTTKS
-397 AYCVSFKR
+397 NYCVSFKR

>member
-1 MEIIFPKLHKHQ
+1 MDIVFPKIYAHQ
-13 RVVYDAVIGD
+13 RAVYDAVIND
-23 NGAGDIY
+23 NGVGGDY
-30 VVKSKRQCGKSFL
+30 VVKSKRQCGKSFI

-54 KRDTT
+54 KRDTV
-59 SLIVEP
+59 SMLIEP
-65 TLNQSRRVFKE
+65 TLNQSRRMFKD

-84 NIIKNAN
+84 NIITNAN
-91 QSLLSIDFINGSEII
+91 QSLLTIDFINGSELI
-106 FKSAEQYDAIRGY
+106 FKSAEQFDAIRGY

-129 GAFIVDDVYE
+129 GAYIRDDVYE
-139 ILFPVRDAHNS
+139 ILFPVRDAHNA
-150 PMLVISTPLF
+150 PMLIISTPLF
-160 CDGYFYRLFTSKNCK
+160 CDGYFYRLYKSSNSTVF
-175 AYDWCA
+175 DWCK

-196 RNTLSDLKFRSEYL
+196 RSTLSELKFRSEYL

-217 GYVFKNI
+217 GYVFRNI
-224 SNCVLSDSDITG
+224 TNCVLSDSIVKG
-236 DPVCVGIDW
+236 EPVVCGIDW

-252 DTVLSFLDA
+252 DTVLSLLDA
-261 NANAVEF
+261 NANAVDF

-280 DTIVNTLNNIPT
+280 DTIVKTLNSRPT

-300 NSIGNVYFDLLKHK
+300 NSIGNVYFDMLKHK

-324 NTTNDSKRRII
+324 NTTNESKRRII

-342 QNESVHIPN
+342 QNENIHIQN

-397 AYCVSFKR
+397 AYCVSFKK

>member
-1 MEIIFPKLHKHQ
+1 M
-13 RVVYDAVIGD
+13 YDAVVND

-30 VVKSKRQCGKSFL
+30 VVKSKRQCGKSFV

-54 KRDTT
+54 KKDTV
-59 SLIVEP
+59 SILIEP
-65 TLNQSRRVFKE
+65 TLNQSRRMFKD
-76 ITKMLEGS
+76 IVKMLEGS
-84 NIIKNAN
+84 GIIKNAN
-91 QSLLSIDFINGSEII
+91 QSLLTIDFINGSEII

-129 GAFIVDDVYE
+129 GAFIRDDVYE
-139 ILFPVRDAHNS
+139 ILFPLRDVFNA

-160 CDGYFYRLFTSKNCK
+160 CDGYFYRLFTSTNSKS
-175 AYDWCA
+175 YDWCD
-181 YDTSM
+181 YDTSY

-210 GQFITDG
+210 GLFITDG
-217 GYVFKNI
+217 GYVFRNI
-224 SNCVLSDSDITG
+224 TKCVLGDSDITG
-236 DPVCVGIDW
+236 EPVCVGIDW

-252 DTVLSFLDA
+252 DTVLSLLDA

-268 IRLNNMSPVEQI
+268 VRLNNMSPVEQI
-280 DTIVNTLNNIPT
+280 STIVNKLNTMPS

-300 NSIGNVYFDLLKHK
+300 NSIGNVYLDMLKHK
-314 YSRHSIITKF
+314 YIRHSIVTKF
-324 NTTNDSKRRII
+324 NTTNESKRRII

-342 QNESVHIPN
+342 QNESVHIQN

-397 AYCVSFKR
+397 NYCVSFKR

>member
-13 RVVYDAVIGD
+13 RVVYDAVVNDG
-23 NGAGDIY
+23 GAGNIY
-30 VVKSKRQCGKSFL
+30 VVKSKRQCGKSFV

-54 KRDTT
+54 KKDTI
-59 SLIVEP
+59 SMIVEP
-65 TLNQSRRVFKE
+65 TLNQSRRIFKD
-76 ITKMLEGS
+76 IVKMLEGS
-84 NIIKNAN
+84 GIIKNAN

-119 SVSGILIIDE
+119 SVSGILIVDE

-139 ILFPVRDAHNS
+139 ILFPVRDAHNA

-160 CDGYFYRLFTSKNCK
+160 CDGYFYRLFTSGNCK
-175 AYDWCA
+175 AYDWCN

-186 FLSDEKLEQY
+186 FLSDGKLEQY
-196 RNTLSDLKFRSEYL
+196 RNTLSELKFRSEYL

-217 GYVFKNI
+217 GYVFRNI
-224 SNCVLSDSDITG
+224 TKCVLNNSSVNG
-236 DPVCVGIDW
+236 EPVVAGIDW

-252 DTVLSFLDA
+252 DTVLSLLDA

-280 DTIVNTLNNIPT
+280 DTIVKTLNSRPT

-300 NSIGNVYFDLLKHK
+300 NSIGNVYLDILKHK

-324 NTTNDSKRRII
+324 NTTNESKRRII

-391 ALTAKS
+391 TLTAKS
-397 AYCVSFKR
+397 NYCVSFKR

>member
-13 RVVYDAVIGD
+13 RDVYDAVVND

-30 VVKSKRQCGKSFL
+30 VVKSKRQCGKSFV

-54 KRDTT
+54 KKDTI
-59 SLIVEP
+59 SMIVEP
-65 TLNQSRRVFKE
+65 TLNQSRRIFKD
-76 ITKMLEGS
+76 IVKMLDGS
-84 NIIKNAN
+84 GIIKNAN

-119 SVSGILIIDE
+119 SVSGILIVDE
-129 GAFIVDDVYE
+129 GAFIRDDVYE

-150 PMLVISTPLF
+150 PMLIISTPLF
-160 CDGYFYRLFTSKNCK
+160 CDGYFYRLFTSTNSKS
-175 AYDWCA
+175 YDWCD

-224 SNCVLSDSDITG
+224 AKCVLSDSDITG
-236 DPVCVGIDW
+236 KPVVCGIDW

-252 DTVLSFLDA
+252 DTVLSLLDA

-268 IRLNNMSPVEQI
+268 VRLNNMSPVEQI
-280 DTIVNTLNNIPT
+280 STIVNKLNTMPS

-300 NSIGNVYFDLLKHK
+300 NSIGNVYLDMLKHK
-314 YSRHSIITKF
+314 YIRHSIVTKF
-324 NTTNDSKRRII
+324 NTTNESKRRII

-342 QNESVHIPN
+342 QNESVHIQN

-365 KTAKGYTYNGQGAH
+365 KTKTGYTYNGQGAH

-397 AYCVSFKR
+397 NYCVSFKR

>member
-13 RVVYDAVIGD
+13 RVVYDAVISD
-23 NGAGDIY
+23 NGAGNIY
-30 VVKSKRQCGKSFL
+30 VVKSKRQCGKSFV

-54 KRDTT
+54 KKDTI
-59 SLIVEP
+59 SMIVEP
-65 TLNQSRRVFKE
+65 TLNQSRRIFKD
-76 ITKMLEGS
+76 IVKMLEGS
-84 NIIKNAN
+84 GIIKNAN

-119 SVSGILIIDE
+119 SVSGILIVDE

-160 CDGYFYRLFTSKNCK
+160 CDGYFYRLFTSTNSKS
-175 AYDWCA
+175 YDWCD

-196 RNTLSDLKFRSEYL
+196 RNTLSELKFMSEYL
-210 GQFITDG
+210 GLFITDG
-217 GYVFKNI
+217 GYVFRNI
-224 SNCVLSDSDITG
+224 TKCVLSDSYITG
-236 DPVCVGIDW
+236 EPVVAGIDW

-252 DTVLSFLDA
+252 DTVLSLIDA

-268 IRLNNMSPVEQI
+268 VRLNNMSPVEQI
-280 DTIVNTLNNIPT
+280 DTIVNKLNTMPS

-300 NSIGNVYFDLLKHK
+300 NSIGNVYFDMLKHK
-314 YSRHSIITKF
+314 FSRHSIITKF
-324 NTTNDSKRRII
+324 NTTNESKRRII
-335 EQLATAF
+335 EQLSTAF
-342 QNESVHIPN
+342 QNENIHIPN

-365 KTAKGYTYNGQGAH
+365 KTKTGYTYNGAGAH

-397 AYCVSFKR
+397 NYCVSFKR

>member
-13 RVVYDAVIGD
+13 RVVYDAVVND

-54 KRDTT
+54 KRDTI
-59 SLIVEP
+59 SMLIEP
-65 TLNQSRRVFKE
+65 TLNQSRRMFKD
-76 ITKMLEGS
+76 IVKMLEGS

-139 ILFPVRDAHNS
+139 ILFPVRDANNA

-217 GYVFKNI
+217 GYVFRNI
-224 SNCVLSDSDITG
+224 TNCVLSDSIVKG
-236 DPVCVGIDW
+236 EPVVCGIDW

-252 DTVLSFLDA
+252 DTVLSLLDA

-280 DTIVNTLNNIPT
+280 DTIVKTLNSIPT

-300 NSIGNVYFDLLKHK
+300 NSIGSVYLDMLKHK

-324 NTTNDSKRRII
+324 NTTNESKRRII

-342 QNESVHIPN
+342 QNENIHIPN

-365 KTAKGYTYNGQGAH
+365 KNKTVYTYNGQGAH

-397 AYCVSFKR
+397 NYCVSFKR

>member
-1 MEIIFPKLHKHQ
+1 MDIVFPKIYAHQ
-13 RVVYDAVIGD
+13 RAVYDAVIND
-23 NGAGDIY
+23 NGAGGDY
-30 VVKSKRQCGKSFL
+30 VVKSKRQCGKSFI

-54 KRDTT
+54 KRDTV
-59 SLIVEP
+59 SMLIEP
-65 TLNQSRRVFKE
+65 TLNQSRRMFKD

-84 NIIKNAN
+84 NIITNAN

-129 GAFIVDDVYE
+129 GAFIRDDVYE
-139 ILFPVRDAHNS
+139 ILFPTRDAHNS

-160 CDGYFYRLFTSKNCK
+160 CDGYFYRLYKSSNSTVF
-175 AYDWCA
+175 DWCK

-217 GYVFKNI
+217 GYVFNNI
-224 SNCVLSDSDITG
+224 SKCVLRDSDITG

-252 DTVLSFLDA
+252 DTVLSLLDA

-268 IRLNNMSPVEQI
+268 IRINNMSPVEQI
-280 DTIVNTLNNIPT
+280 DTIVKTLNSIPT

-300 NSIGNVYFDLLKHK
+300 NSIGNVYFDMLKHK

-365 KTAKGYTYNGQGAH
+365 KTKTGYSYNGAGAH

-391 ALTAKS
+391 TLTAKS
-397 AYCVSFKR
+397 NYCVSFKR

>member
-119 SVSGILIIDE
+119 SVSGILIVDE

-160 CDGYFYRLFTSKNCK
+160 CDGYFYRLFTSTNSKS
-175 AYDWCA
+175 YDWCD

-196 RNTLSDLKFRSEYL
+196 RNTLSELKFRSEYL

-217 GYVFKNI
+217 GYVFRNI
-224 SNCVLSDSDITG
+224 TNCVFSDSIVKG
-236 DPVCVGIDW
+236 EPVVCGIDW

-252 DTVLSFLDA
+252 DTVLSLLDA
-261 NANAVEF
+261 NANAVDF
-268 IRLNNMSPVEQI
+268 IRINNMSPVEQI
-280 DTIVNTLNNIPT
+280 DTIVNKLNTIQS

-300 NSIGNVYFDLLKHK
+300 NSIGNVYFDMLKHK

-324 NTTNDSKRRII
+324 NTTNESKRRII

-391 ALTAKS
+391 ALTTKS
-397 AYCVSFKR
+397 NYCVSFKR

>member
-13 RVVYDAVIGD
+13 RDVYDAVVND

-30 VVKSKRQCGKSFL
+30 VVKSKRQCGKSFV

-54 KRDTT
+54 KKDTI
-59 SLIVEP
+59 SMIVEP
-65 TLNQSRRVFKE
+65 TLNQSRRIFKD
-76 ITKMLEGS
+76 IVKMLDGS
-84 NIIKNAN
+84 GIIKNAN

-119 SVSGILIIDE
+119 SVSGILIVDE
-129 GAFIVDDVYE
+129 GAFIRDDVYE

-150 PMLVISTPLF
+150 PMLIISTPLF
-160 CDGYFYRLFTSKNCK
+160 CDGYFYRLFTSTNSKS
-175 AYDWCA
+175 YDWCD

-224 SNCVLSDSDITG
+224 AKCVLGDSDITG
-236 DPVCVGIDW
+236 KPVVCGIDW

-252 DTVLSFLDA
+252 DTVLSLLDA

-268 IRLNNMSPVEQI
+268 VRLNNMSPVEQI
-280 DTIVNTLNNIPT
+280 STIVNKLNTMPS

-300 NSIGNVYFDLLKHK
+300 NSIGNVYLDMLKHK
-314 YSRHSIITKF
+314 YIRHSIVTKF
-324 NTTNDSKRRII
+324 NTTNESKRRII

-365 KTAKGYTYNGQGAH
+365 KTKTGYTYNGQGAH

-397 AYCVSFKR
+397 NYCVSFKR